1 MVQRTQV
8 VMLGTGT
15 PGPDPDR
22 FGPATAIVVDD
33 RPYLIDFGP
42 GVVRRAAAAYR
53 RGVKAFGERV
63 TNVKAAFL
71 THLHA
76 DHTMGYPDLIL
87 TPWIM
92 GRREP
97 LAVFGPK
104 GLKAMTRHVL
114 QAWKLD
120 IVDRV
125 KGAERLPPIS
135 QKVMV
140 TEIKPGPIY
149 RDDKVKVTAFRAR
162 HGDMRNAFG
171 FKFVTPDKTIVISG
185 DTAPSETIID
195 QSRGCDILIHEAYSE
210 HTFSQIS
217 RKWRN
222 YRRAHHT
229 SSTELAYIAS
239 RAKPKL
245 LILHHRANPGGR
257 SVPNPESILLREI
270 QAEYEGEVVTAHDLD
285 IF

>member
-1 MVQRTQV
+1 MVRRTQIV
-8 VMLGTGT
+8 TLGTGT

-33 RPYLIDFGP
+33 KPYLIDFGP

-53 RGVKAFGERV
+53 RGVKAFGPGV
-63 TNVKAAFL
+63 TNIKAAFL

-76 DHTMGYPDLIL
+76 DHSMGYPDLIF

-97 LAVFGPK
+97 LAVFGPE
-104 GLKAMTRHVL
+104 GLKAMTGHVL

-120 IVDRV
+120 IIDRV

-135 QKVMV
+135 ERVKVR
-140 TEIKPGPIY
+140 EIEPGPIY
-149 RDDKVKVTAFRAR
+149 RDGTIKVTAFRVR
-162 HGDMRNAFG
+162 HGGLRNAFG

-185 DTAPSETIID
+185 DTAPTKTIIE
-195 QSRGCDILIHEAYSE
+195 QSYGCDILIHEAYSE

-217 RKWRN
+217 RRWRS
-222 YRRAHHT
+222 YRRTHHT
-229 SSTELAYIAS
+229 SSTELAHIAN

-257 SVPNPESILLREI
+257 SVPNPEDVLLEEI
-270 QAEYEGEVVTAHDLD
+270 RARYKGQVVTAHDLEV
-285 IF
+285 F